1 MREESR
7 TFIVRGHQKVVNHCR
22 LLLRCPTLGN
32 DERKA
37 LEARLMT
44 EEEALRQMTESVA
57 ST

>member
-7 TFIVRGHQKVVNHCR
+7 TFGVIKKVVNHCR